1 MQKPNILIFMTD
13 HQRGDTIRR
22 DSACITPN
30 IDKFRESAVNFTSA
44 YCPSPHCCPSRA
56 SFFTGLY
63 PSQHGVWNNVGV
75 SNTLSRGLYDTVKTF
90 PEDLKEN
97 GYRLYFSG
105 KWHVS
110 QEESPA
116 DRGFELL
123 HHNTEQYRK
132 FPHAPENS
140 EWRFYGKG
148 KTDPKAPTGRGEGD
162 VLRPGYPRYTQ
173 YHMDENPFGD
183 FEVAQAAADQLKRMD
198 GDVPFVLFAGPLG
211 PHDPYIVPQRFL
223 DLYPPGS
230 LPLPD
235 NFSDSM
241 EDKPVLYRRT
251 KSRYSQLTEEEHCE
265 SVRRF
270 YAFCSY
276 EDYLFGLVMA
286 ALGESGQKNNTLVLY
301 CSDHGDYVG
310 AHGLWAK
317 GLPCFREAYDI
328 CCMAGG
334 YGIAHPGRDCDAF
347 VSLADWAPT
356 FLELAGIK
364 PDRTFTGRSL
374 VNWLRDEPA
383 ADWRTDCFT
392 QSNGNEIY
400 GIQRA
405 VWNRKWKYVFNTFDY
420 DELYDLESDPHE
432 LHNLIYGPDQEKGP
446 YADVLYDMCRKMWQ
460 FAYETGDACVNP
472 YIMTAL
478 APFGPG
484 IIFD

>member
-1 MQKPNILIFMTD
+1 MSRPNILVFMTD

-30 IDKFRESAVNFTSA
+30 IDKFRETAVNFTDA

-56 SFFTGLY
+56 TFFTGLY
-63 PSQHGVWNNVGV
+63 PTQHGVWNNVGV
-75 SNTLSRGLYDTVKTF
+75 SNTLSRGLFDGVKTF
-90 PEDLKEN
+90 SEDLKES
-97 GYRLYFSG
+97 GYNLYFSG

-116 DRGFELL
+116 DRGFQLL
-123 HHNTEQYRK
+123 CHDTTQYRS
-132 FPHAPENS
+132 FPHAPESS
-140 EWRFYGKG
+140 EWRFYDGVKIDTAH
-148 KTDPKAPTGRGEGD
+148 TDDRSEAD
-162 VLRPGYPRYTQ
+162 VIRPGYPRYTQ
-173 YHMDENPFGD
+173 YGIDENPFGD
-183 FEVAQAAADQLKRMD
+183 EDVVEAATQKLHHLDSDA
-198 GDVPFVLFAGPLG
+198 PFFMYVGTLG
-211 PHDPYIVPQRFL
+211 PHDPYNVPQRFL
-223 DLYPPGS
+223 DLYPPDS
-230 LPLPD
+230 LPLPA
-235 NFSDSM
+235 NFEDSM

-251 KSRYSQLTEEEHCE
+251 KSRYDQLSVKEHQE

-276 EDYLFGLVMA
+276 EDYLFGKVMD
-286 ALGESGQKNNTLVLY
+286 ALEKTGRKENTLVLY

-334 YGIAHPGRDCDAF
+334 YGVEDGGRDCDAY

-356 FLELAGIK
+356 FLELAKISTNCEFAGHSL
-364 PDRTFTGRSL
+364 TGWLQNSPPA
-374 VNWLRDEPA
+374 NWRE
-383 ADWRTDCFT
+383 DCFT
-392 QSNGNEIY
+392 QTNGNEVY

-420 DELYDLESDPHE
+420 DELYDLENDPLE
-432 LHNLIYGPDQEKGP
+432 LHNLIYGPNQENGQYRDII
-446 YADVLYDMCRKMWQ
+446 YAMSKKMWQ
-460 FAYETGDACVNP
+460 FAYDTGDTCVNP
-472 YIMTAL
+472 YIMTAM

-484 IIFD
+484 IIFE